1 MSTQRSKDRI
11 QALKKEILKWE
22 ALNRIAKTQDY
33 QEYLKPILEQAQINK
48 WPDPVQENFSKIYRV
63 EYGRALAFKEIQ
75 NILETAEA
83 MIINLT
89 KQIND
94 PDKNYEI

>member
-1 MSTQRSKDRI
+1 
-11 QALKKEILKWE
+11 
-22 ALNRIAKTQDY
+22 
-33 QEYLKPILEQAQINK
+33 
-48 WPDPVQENFSKIYRV
+48 V